1 MDLGLAGSVALV
13 SGGSKGIGREIA
25 LQLAR
30 EGVRVVVAARG
41 AAALDQAADEI
52 RAAGGDVRT
61 VTADM
66 TDEADINRVARL
78 ALDDF
83 GRIDIAVSNVYPI
96 NVDGFEA
103 TTDSLFVEEF
113 RTMVMSVVHLTRAV
127 LPDMKRRATGR
138 LINIGSVAMK
148 GPTFGFPQILSHVT
162 RPAVV
167 GLNKSLANELGQYGI
182 TVNNIAVGSI
192 KTERA
197 RESFQRR
204 TGQTA
209 ESFDELEAGRV
220 AELGIPVGRMGVPGD
235 IASLAVFLA
244 SPLAGYIT
252 GQTISV
258 DGGRTGGLW

>member
-1 MDLGLAGSVALV
+1 MDLDLKGAVAVV

-25 LQLAR
+25 RQLAA

-41 AAALDQAADEI
+41 ADALQQTADEI
-52 RAAGGDVRT
+52 ASGGGT
-61 VTADM
+61 IVTAVADM
-66 TDEADINRVARL
+66 TRQQDISRVVNL
-78 ALDDF
+78 AVGEF
-83 GRIDIAVSNVYPI
+83 GQVDIAVSNVYPV

-103 TTDSLFVEEF
+103 ATDEQFLEEF

-127 LPDMKRRATGR
+127 LPHMKSRRTGR

-148 GPTFGFPQILSHVT
+148 GPTYGFAQILSHVT

-167 GLNKSLANELGQYGI
+167 GLNKSLANELGRYDI

-220 AELGIPVGRMGVPGD
+220 AELGIPLGRMGAPGD

-244 SPLAGYIT
+244 SPRAGYIT